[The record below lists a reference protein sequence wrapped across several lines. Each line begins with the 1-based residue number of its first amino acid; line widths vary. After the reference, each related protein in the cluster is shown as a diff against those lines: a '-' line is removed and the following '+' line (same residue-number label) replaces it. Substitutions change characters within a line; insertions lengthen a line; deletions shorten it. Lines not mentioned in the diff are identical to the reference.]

1 MEYDERWQRQQERM
15 ARQQERWARRQDAW
29 NRRWERR
36 QERWAR
42 RRYHRANHS
51 PAAGIIFSVA
61 IIALGALFL
70 LDNLGILRFYD
81 VFRYWPAIL
90 IALGVVR
97 LVDSRGSGS
106 IVAGG
111 LLTGIGALL
120 LLDNLGLIVFDWRI
134 FWPAILIALG
144 ILMLFRTTQWAQP
157 PQGSASAP
165 GQPPPQQPGMLNI
178 HAMFTGVDRRIDAQ
192 DFRGGQIHAMF
203 GGVEIDLRGAA
214 LAEAQATLDV
224 NATFGGV
231 DIQIPAT
238 WLVETRGTAVFG
250 GFTDE
255 TIPPSVDPSAHQ
267 PPKLILTG
275 YAMFG
280 GVTVSN

>member
-1 MEYDERWQRQQERM
+1 M

-36 QERWAR
+36 QQRWAR
-42 RRYHRANHS
+42 RQHHWAHQS
-51 PAAGIIFSVA
+51 SAFGIVFSVA

-106 IVAGG
+106 FVAGG
-111 LLTGIGALL
+111 LLAGIGALL
-120 LLDNLGLIVFDWRI
+120 LLDNLGLIVFDWRV

-144 ILMLFRTTQWAQP
+144 ILMLLRTTQWSQHR
-157 PQGSASAP
+157 QDDTGAP
-165 GQPPPQQPGMLNI
+165 GQASPQQPGMLNI
-178 HAMFTGVDRRIDAQ
+178 YAMFNGVERRIDSQ

-203 GGVEIDLRGAA
+203 GGVEIDLRSAA
-214 LAEAQATLDV
+214 MAEAQATLDA

-231 DIQIPAT
+231 DIRIPAS

-255 TIPPSVDPSAHQ
+255 TIPPSADPAAPP